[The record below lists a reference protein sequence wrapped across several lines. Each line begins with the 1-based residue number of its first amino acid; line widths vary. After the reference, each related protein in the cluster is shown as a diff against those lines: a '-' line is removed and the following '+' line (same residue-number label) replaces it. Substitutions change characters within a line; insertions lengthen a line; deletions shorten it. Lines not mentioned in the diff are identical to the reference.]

1 MARENNPQ
9 ARIVVISRI
18 CQWIRSFGRNTHYTE
33 VISHGMDRVRIADD
47 SLGTA
52 EGNRAFVFRRLK
64 SSDRIRLSRQS
75 DDTGAQFL
83 FGESREA

>member
-1 MARENNPQ
+1 
-9 ARIVVISRI
+9 V
-18 CQWIRSFGRNTHYTE
+18 
-33 VISHGMDRVRIADD
+33 ADD